1 MRVNVKKLVATLR
14 EDIETVFR
22 KDPAARGIWEVLFC
36 YPGLHALWMY
46 RIANFFWRHGFY
58 FLGRLISHL
67 SRFLTGIEIHP
78 GAKIGRRFFID
89 HGAGVVIGETTEIGD
104 DVLLYQGVVLGGVS
118 LKKEKRHP
126 TIGNNVMIGAG
137 TIVLG
142 PLSIG
147 NGAKIGAASLVV
159 KDVPQ
164 NSVAV
169 GVPARVGVGY
179 SAKDIQDFGHNRLPD
194 PIADAFKFQGKQID
208 SIEERLLAV
217 EQMQGIKVEI
227 DRYVE
232 DKKRE
237 IKEIFSITEE
247 FETGEGI

>member
-1 MRVNVKKLVATLR
+1 MSNFFSTVH
-14 EDIETVFR
+14 EDIKTVFE
-22 KDPAARGIWEVLFC
+22 KDPAARGLLEVILC

-46 RIANFFWRHGFY
+46 RVANFLWRHGLY
-58 FLGRLISHL
+58 LPARIISHL
-67 SRFLTGIEIHP
+67 GRFLTGIEIHP
-78 GAKIGRRFFID
+78 GAKIGRRLFID
-89 HGAGVVIGETTEIGD
+89 HGSGVVVGETTEIGD

-137 TIVLG
+137 TIILG
-142 PLSIG
+142 PIFIG
-147 NGAKIGAASLVV
+147 NGAKVGAASLVV
-159 KDVPQ
+159 KDVPA

-179 SAKDIQDFGHNRLPD
+179 SAKELSDFAHNRLPD
-194 PIADAFKFQGKQID
+194 PIADAFKFIGKQIET
-208 SIEERLLAV
+208 IEERLRDV

-237 IKEIFSITEE
+237 IKAIFSSTEE
-247 FETGEGI
+247 FETGAGI

>member
-1 MRVNVKKLVATLR
+1 MKKLAATLR

-46 RIANFFWRHGFY
+46 KIANFLWRHAFY
-58 FLGRLISHL
+58 FVARLISHI

-126 TIGNNVMIGAG
+126 TIGNGVMVGAG
-137 TIVLG
+137 TIILG
-142 PLSIG
+142 PVTIG
-147 NGAKIGAASLVV
+147 EGARIGAASLVV
-159 KDVPQ
+159 KDVPA
-164 NSVAV
+164 NSIAV
-169 GVPARVGVGY
+169 GVPARVGVGF
-179 SAKDIQDFGHNRLPD
+179 SAKEIQELGHNRLPD
-194 PIADAFKFQGKQID
+194 PIADAFKFLGSQID
-208 SIEERLLAV
+208 TIEERLAAM

-237 IKEIFSITEE
+237 IEEIFSITEE
-247 FETGEGI
+247 FETGAGI

>member
-1 MRVNVKKLVATLR
+1 VSNFFSTVH
-14 EDIETVFR
+14 EDIKTVFE
-22 KDPAARGIWEVLFC
+22 KDPAARGLLEVILC

-46 RIANFFWRHGFY
+46 RVANFLWRHGLY
-58 FLGRLISHL
+58 LPARIISHL
-67 SRFLTGIEIHP
+67 GRFLTGIEIHP
-78 GAKIGRRFFID
+78 GAKIGRRLFID
-89 HGAGVVIGETTEIGD
+89 HGSGVVVGETTEIGD

-137 TIVLG
+137 TIILG
-142 PLSIG
+142 PIFIG
-147 NGAKIGAASLVV
+147 NGAKVGAASLVV
-159 KDVPQ
+159 KDVPA

-179 SAKDIQDFGHNRLPD
+179 SAKELSDFAHNRLPD
-194 PIADAFKFQGKQID
+194 PIADAFKFIGKQIET
-208 SIEERLLAV
+208 IEERLRDV

-237 IKEIFSITEE
+237 IKAIFSSTEE
-247 FETGEGI
+247 FETGAGI